1 MKRDLTRLAGQRFD
15 LLVVGAGIYGVCVAR
30 DAALRGLRVAI
41 IDRADFGG
49 ATSHNSFKLIHGGL
63 RYLQHLDLAR
73 VRQSL
78 AERRFWLR
86 AAGHLIRP
94 LRFIIPTYGHGSRG
108 REAFWC
114 ALRMHDLIGFDRN
127 RDLPP
132 SQRVPP
138 GQVLSR
144 EELFA
149 LIPGISGAG
158 VTGGA
163 AWYDGQMEDADRV
176 LLECLLDAADA
187 GAAVANYV
195 AAVRFLGDEARLQG
209 VRARDELAGDEFEIR
224 ADLTVNCA
232 GPWVA
237 DLLRLAPR
245 PLATDGLPG
254 FAKGMNLVTRRL
266 IEGEHALGVASARR
280 SDAVVGE
287 SARLYFI
294 TPWAGQSVIGT
305 ADLPYDGPP
314 DGWRIT
320 EADVLQFI
328 AEVNAAYPA
337 ARLGP
342 EDVRYCYGGLS
353 PSEGEAHGQV
363 RLSRQVLIRDHGQ
376 SDALAGLISVL
387 GVKYTTARL
396 VAEQVVDLAVRKL
409 GRRAAPCE
417 TARRPLPGARGL
429 ADPAA
434 LERELRAELGAGAG
448 AAAIALLKPYGTA
461 YRPVLES
468 APQIGSAA
476 ERTFRGACLHAVR
489 HEMAVRL
496 KDLVLQRSAR
506 SAREGLPLAR
516 LEWCAETMRQELGWT
531 EQRKAAELEA
541 ARAAAQARYVHL
553 WPASETK
560 PAA

>member
-1 MKRDLTRLAGQRFD
+1 MKRDLARLAGQRFD
-15 LLVVGAGIYGVCVAR
+15 LLVVGAGIYGACVAR

-63 RYLQHLDLAR
+63 RYLQHLDLPR

-86 AAGHLIRP
+86 AAAHLIRP
-94 LRFIIPTYGHGSRG
+94 LRFVIPTYGHGSRG
-108 REAFWC
+108 REALWC
-114 ALRMHDLIGFDRN
+114 ALRTHDLIGFDRN

-132 SQRVPP
+132 RQRVPP
-138 GQVLSR
+138 GRVLSR
-144 EELFA
+144 DELFS
-149 LIPGISGAG
+149 LIPGISREG
-158 VTGGA
+158 VTGGV

-187 GAAVANYV
+187 GAEVANYV
-195 AAVRFLGDEARLQG
+195 AAVRFLGGEARVEG
-209 VRARDELAGDEFEIR
+209 VRARDVLAGDEFEIR
-224 ADLTVNCA
+224 AALTVNCA

-237 DLLRLAPR
+237 ELLRLAPR
-245 PLATDGLPG
+245 PLATDGIAG

-266 IEGEHALGVASARR
+266 LEGEHAVGVASARR
-280 SDAVVGE
+280 SDAILGE

-305 ADLPYDGPP
+305 ADLPYGGAP

-320 EADVLQFI
+320 EADVLEFI
-328 AEVNAAYPA
+328 GEINAAYPA
-337 ARLGP
+337 ARLRP

-353 PSEGEAHGQV
+353 PAEGEAHGQV
-363 RLSRQVLIRDHGQ
+363 RLSRQPLILDHGRR
-376 SDALAGLISVL
+376 DALAGLISVL

-396 VAEQVVDLAVRKL
+396 VAQRAVDLALRKL
-409 GRRAAPCE
+409 DRRAARCD
-417 TARRPLPGARGL
+417 TTRRPLPGARGL
-429 ADPAA
+429 VDPAA
-434 LERELRAELGAGAG
+434 LERELRAAPDVGAD
-448 AAAIALLKPYGTA
+448 AAAVALLKPYGTA

-468 APQIGSAA
+468 APRIGGAV
-476 ERTFRGACLHAVR
+476 ERVFRGTFVHAVR

-496 KDLVLQRSAR
+496 MDLVLHRSTL
-506 SAREGLPLAR
+506 SAREGLPLER
-516 LEWCAETMRQELGWT
+516 LEWCADTMRRELGWT

-541 ARAAAQARYVHL
+541 ARTAAQARYVRL
-553 WPASETK
+553 WPANETK

>member
-1 MKRDLTRLAGQRFD
+1 MKRDLARLAGPRFD
-15 LLVVGAGIYGVCVAR
+15 LLVVGAGIYGACVAR

-86 AAGHLIRP
+86 AAAHLIRP
-94 LRFIIPTYGHGSRG
+94 LRFVIPTYGHGSRG
-108 REAFWC
+108 REALWC
-114 ALRMHDLIGFDRN
+114 ALRMYDLLGFDRN
-127 RDLPP
+127 RELPP

-138 GQVLSR
+138 GRVLSR
-144 EELFA
+144 DELFA
-149 LIPGISGAG
+149 LIPGLSGEG
-158 VTGGA
+158 VTGGVT
-163 AWYDGQMEDADRV
+163 WYDGQMEDADRV
-176 LLECLLDAADA
+176 LVECLLDAADA
-187 GAAVANYV
+187 GAEVANYV
-195 AAVRFLGDEARLQG
+195 AAAGFLGDEARLQG
-209 VRARDELAGDEFEIR
+209 VRARDLLAGDEFEIR
-224 ADLTVNCA
+224 AALTVNCA
-232 GPWVA
+232 GPWIA
-237 DLLRLAPR
+237 ELLRVAPR
-245 PLATDGLPG
+245 PLATAGIAG

-266 IEGEHALGVASARR
+266 LGGEHAVGVASARR

-294 TPWAGQSVIGT
+294 TPWAGQSAIGT

-328 AEVNAAYPA
+328 AEINAAYPA

-353 PSEGEAHGQV
+353 PAEGQAHRQV
-363 RLSRQVLIRDHGQ
+363 RLSRQALIRDHAQ
-376 SDALAGLISVL
+376 SDAVDGLISVL

-396 VAEQVVDLAVRKL
+396 VAERVVDLALRKL
-409 GRRAAPCE
+409 GRRGARCE

-429 ADPAA
+429 GDPAA
-434 LERELRAELGAGAG
+434 LERELRAAPGVGAD
-448 AAAIALLKPYGTA
+448 AAAVALLKPYGAA
-461 YRPVLES
+461 YRPVLER
-468 APQIGSAA
+468 APQTGSAV
-476 ERTFRGACLHAVR
+476 ERVFRAACLHAVR

-496 KDLVLQRSAR
+496 RDLVLHRSTLA
-506 SAREGLPLAR
+506 AREGLPLQR
-516 LEWCAETMRQELGWT
+516 LEWCAEMMARELGWT

-541 ARAAAQARYVHL
+541 AGMAAQDRYVRL
-553 WPASETK
+553 WPAGEPR

>member
-1 MKRDLTRLAGQRFD
+1 MKRDLTRLAGQQFD
-15 LLVVGAGIYGVCVAR
+15 LLVVGAGIYGACVAR

-63 RYLQHLDLAR
+63 RYLQHLDLPR

-86 AAGHLIRP
+86 AAAHLIRP
-94 LRFIIPTYGHGSRG
+94 LRFVIPTYGHGSRG
-108 REAFWC
+108 REALWC

-127 RDLPP
+127 RQLPP
-132 SQRVPP
+132 AQRVPP
-138 GQVLSR
+138 GRVLSR
-144 EELFA
+144 DELFA
-149 LIPGISGAG
+149 LVPGISRER
-158 VTGGA
+158 VTGGV

-187 GAAVANYV
+187 GAEVANYV
-195 AAVRFLGDEARLQG
+195 AAAGFLGGAARVEG
-209 VRARDELAGDEFEIR
+209 VRARDVLAGDEFEIR
-224 ADLTVNCA
+224 ATLTVNCA

-237 DLLRLAPR
+237 ELLRLAPR
-245 PLATDGLPG
+245 PIATGG
-254 FAKGMNLVTRRL
+254 IARFAKGMNLITRRL
-266 IEGEHALGVASARR
+266 LEGEHAVGVASARR
-280 SDAVVGE
+280 SDAIVGE

-305 ADLPYDGPP
+305 ADLPYGGPP

-320 EADVLQFI
+320 EADVRQFL

-337 ARLGP
+337 AGLRS

-353 PSEGEAHGQV
+353 PAEGEANGQA
-363 RLSRQVLIRDHGQ
+363 RLARHALIRDHGQ

-396 VAEQVVDLAVRKL
+396 VAEGAVDLALRKL
-409 GRRAAPCE
+409 GRRAARCA
-417 TARRPLPGARGL
+417 TARRLLPGTRGL
-429 ADPAA
+429 EDAAA
-434 LERELRAELGAGAG
+434 LERELRAELGAGAD
-448 AAAIALLKPYGTA
+448 AVAIALLKPYGTA

-468 APQIGSAA
+468 APQIGSAV
-476 ERTFRGACLHAVR
+476 ERVFRGTCLHAVR

-496 KDLVLQRSAR
+496 KDLVLHRSTL
-506 SAREGLPLAR
+506 SAREGLAMER
-516 LEWCAETMRQELGWT
+516 LEWCAEMMRRELGWT
-531 EQRKAAELEA
+531 EQRKTAELEA
-541 ARAAAQARYVHL
+541 ARAAAQARYVRL
-553 WPASETK
+553 WPASKTK

>member
-15 LLVVGAGIYGVCVAR
+15 LLVVGAGIYGACVAR

-63 RYLQHLDLAR
+63 RYLQHLDLPR

-86 AAGHLIRP
+86 AAAHLIRP
-94 LRFIIPTYGHGSRG
+94 LRFVIPTYGHGSRG
-108 REAFWC
+108 REALWC

-138 GQVLSR
+138 GRVLSR

-149 LIPGISGAG
+149 LIPGISGEG
-158 VTGGA
+158 VTGGV

-187 GAAVANYV
+187 GAEVANYV
-195 AAVRFLGDEARLQG
+195 AAAGFLGDEARLEG
-209 VRARDELAGDEFEIR
+209 VRARDVLAGDEFEIR
-224 ADLTVNCA
+224 AALTVNCA

-237 DLLRLAPR
+237 ELLRLAPR
-245 PLATDGLPG
+245 PLATDGIAG

-266 IEGEHALGVASARR
+266 LEGEHAVGVASARR
-280 SDAVVGE
+280 SDAIVGE

-305 ADLPYDGPP
+305 ADLPYGGPP

-337 ARLGP
+337 AGLRP

-353 PSEGEAHGQV
+353 PAEGEANGQV
-363 RLSRQVLIRDHGQ
+363 RLSRQALIRDHGQ

-396 VAEQVVDLAVRKL
+396 VAERR
-409 GRRAAPCE
+409 GRPR
-417 TARRPLPGARGL
+417 
-429 ADPAA
+429 
-434 LERELRAELGAGAG
+434 
-448 AAAIALLKPYGTA
+448 
-461 YRPVLES
+461 
-468 APQIGSAA
+468 
-476 ERTFRGACLHAVR
+476 
-489 HEMAVRL
+489 
-496 KDLVLQRSAR
+496 
-506 SAREGLPLAR
+506 
-516 LEWCAETMRQELGWT
+516 
-531 EQRKAAELEA
+531 
-541 ARAAAQARYVHL
+541 AAQA
-553 WPASETK
+553 WPPGSALRDRAE
-560 PAA
+560 AAAGRPRP